1 MTWTLP
7 EKLGGRTKGHLPL
20 LEGSFY
26 IKSLEPLA
34 QPKYSFS
41 IDAILSTDHRSAHP
55 QQIIASH
62 VPLSSPYAY
71 ISGRAPYQKQPLQ
84 LHLQPFHHH
93 SYETDLYDG
102 NAVYPNNL
110 TYHGGFVRKTCRR
123 IRTIFTTEQLT
134 RLEEVFSKQRYMT
147 GTEKILLA
155 SALRLTEIQVKV
167 WFQNRRTKWRKSK
180 EDQAQQSPC
189 SGDEQFISVDSD
201 DSL

>member
-7 EKLGGRTKGHLPL
+7 EKLGGRREGHLPL
-20 LEGSFY
+20 LEGSLQT
-26 IKSLEPLA
+26 KSSGPWA

-41 IDAILSTDHRSAHP
+41 IDAILSTDHRCAHP

-71 ISGRAPYQKQPLQ
+71 ISARAPYQQQLLQP
-84 LHLQPFHHH
+84 HLQPFHHH
-93 SYETDLYDG
+93 SYETDIYDG
-102 NAVYPNNL
+102 NTVYPNHL
-110 TYHGGFVRKTCRR
+110 TCRGCFVRKTCRR

-147 GTEKILLA
+147 GTEKMLLA

-180 EDQAQQSPC
+180 EDQAQHSPC
-189 SGDEQFISVDSD
+189 SVEEEFISVDSD